1 MRNFVGASET
11 IQRRWRRSIFTVSA
25 LTFLTGAVLGLR
37 RHAARQL
44 RSVMCID
51 NATLDRIGSTIFDNR
66 AGLLLAPLAVIEIDP
81 HFDRLHLAFS
91 LFVGGE

>member
-1 MRNFVGASET
+1 
-11 IQRRWRRSIFTVSA
+11 
-25 LTFLTGAVLGLR
+25 
-37 RHAARQL
+37 
-44 RSVMCID
+44 MCIG